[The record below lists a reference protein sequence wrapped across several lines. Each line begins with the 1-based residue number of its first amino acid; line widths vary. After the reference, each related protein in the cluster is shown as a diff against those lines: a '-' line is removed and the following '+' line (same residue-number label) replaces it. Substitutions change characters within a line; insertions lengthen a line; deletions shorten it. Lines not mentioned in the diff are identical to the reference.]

1 MKQIKVNLPKIKL
14 NSSNYINRDV
24 SWMYFNHRILKEAE
38 KKNIPLYERL
48 NFLGIYSNNL
58 DEFYKVRVA
67 SFKRIAENDL
77 KDFSVER
84 KRAKENLKT
93 ITKLTKE
100 YGKEFEECREEI
112 FSALAMEGIVLID
125 EQHLNSQQQEWI
137 KDFFLRKV
145 LGYINPIILSK
156 KANVDSVNDSHI
168 YLAVKMMA
176 VDKKPEYALVSLP
189 VAFTG
194 RFVDLGQ
201 ENGKNYIMYID
212 DIVRFNLPLI
222 FNGLGYAKFEAY
234 AFKFTKD
241 AEMEVESD
249 PEEGL
254 LKSISEAV
262 KERKRG
268 SPVRVLFG
276 EGMPNDLRKVL
287 MKRLDIDANDLIS
300 VGGRYHNNRDLMSFP
315 RVKNFTK
322 LSYPEW
328 TQTEIFE
335 MQQQKSLL
343 KTIQEHD
350 LFIHVPYES
359 FDAFVRVL
367 QEAAISPNV
376 SAIKATIYR
385 AAKNSQVVRA
395 LSSASQNG
403 KKVTAVVELMARF
416 DESSNISIS
425 QKLKEDGCNVLT
437 GEEGFKIHG
446 KIVYIKTKNNKDIAI
461 ISTGNFHEGNAKLYT
476 DCLLFTADKRIVK
489 DVANLFEY
497 IAQPFRRVTFPTL
510 LVSPNHM
517 QSVFK
522 KLIKN
527 EIKNHLLGLPSGI
540 KIKINHITDE
550 EMVKLLYEASSSG
563 VDTKLLIRGNCSLVS
578 GLTGI
583 SEHMQ
588 IHSLID
594 RYLEHS
600 RIFIFT
606 NGGDELCFMGSADWM
621 PRNLYNRIEVVTP
634 IYAPDVKKELN
645 VIFDYGFKDNTKSSY
660 VNLNGDYIPVSKNG
674 NKSFRSQEELFKY
687 YQKKNS

>member
-1 MKQIKVNLPKIKL
+1 MNTIKVKLPKVKL
-14 NSSNYINRDV
+14 NGKNYINRDV

-38 KKNIPLYERL
+38 KKTIPLYERL

-77 KDFSVER
+77 KDFSSER
-84 KRAKENLKT
+84 KQAKENLKI
-93 ITKLTKE
+93 ITKLTRE
-100 YGKEFEECREEI
+100 YGEEFETCRDEI
-112 FSALAMEGIVLID
+112 FSALAKVGILLID
-125 EQHLNSQQQEWI
+125 EQHLNAKQQEWI
-137 KDFFLRKV
+137 KDFFLRKA

-168 YLAVKMMA
+168 YLAVKMTA
-176 VDKKPEYALVSLP
+176 EDKKAEYALVPLP
-189 VAFTG
+189 VTFTG

-201 ENGKNYIMYID
+201 EDGKNYIMYID
-212 DIVRFNLPLI
+212 DIVRYNLPLI
-222 FNGLGYAKFEAY
+222 FNGLGYKNFEAY

-276 EGMPNDLRKVL
+276 EGMPKDLRKVL
-287 MKRLDIDANDLIS
+287 MKRLDIDTDDLIS
-300 VGGRYHNNRDLMSFP
+300 IGGRYHNNRDLMSFP
-315 RVKNFTK
+315 RVKNSSQ
-322 LSYPEW
+322 LSYPDW
-328 TQTEIFE
+328 KQTEIIE
-335 MQQQKSLL
+335 MKQQKSLL
-343 KTIQEHD
+343 ETIRKHD

-359 FDAFVRVL
+359 FDAFIRVL
-367 QEAAISPNV
+367 QEAAISSDV
-376 SAIKATIYR
+376 TEIKATIYR

-446 KIVYIKTKNNKDIAI
+446 KIVYIKTKSNEDIAI

-476 DCLLFTADKRIVK
+476 DCLLFTTDKKIVK

-497 IAQPFRRVTFPTL
+497 IAQPFRRINFPTL

-522 KLIKN
+522 RLIKN

-540 KIKINHITDE
+540 KIKINHITDV

-563 VDTKLLIRGNCSLVS
+563 VDTKLLVRGNCSLVG
-578 GLTGI
+578 GLPDL

-600 RIFIFT
+600 RIFIFS
-606 NGGDELCFMGSADWM
+606 NGGEELCFMGSADWM

-634 IYAPDVKKELN
+634 VYDPDVKKELN
-645 VIFDYGFKDNTKSSY
+645 LIFDYGFKDNTKSSF
-660 VNLNGDYIPVSKNG
+660 VNINGDYIPVAKTN
-674 NKSFRSQEELFKY
+674 NRSFRSQEELFKY

>member
-1 MKQIKVNLPKIKL
+1 MNTIKL
-14 NSSNYINRDV
+14 KFPKVKLNGNNYINRDV

-38 KKNIPLYERL
+38 KQSIPLYERL

-67 SFKRIAENDL
+67 SFKRIAENDI
-77 KDFSVER
+77 KDFSSER
-84 KRAKENLKT
+84 KRAKENLK
-93 ITKLTKE
+93 IIIKLTKE
-100 YGKEFEECREEI
+100 YSEEFDACRKDI
-112 FSALAMEGIVLID
+112 FSLLAKEGIVLID
-125 EQHLNSQQQEWI
+125 EQKLNSKQQEWI

-168 YLAVKMMA
+168 YLAVKMTA
-176 VDKKPEYALVSLP
+176 ENKKAEYALVPLP

-194 RFVDLGQ
+194 RFVDLGK
-201 ENGKNYIMYID
+201 EEGKNYIMYID

-222 FNGLGYAKFEAY
+222 FNGLGYDNFEAY

-268 SPVRVLFG
+268 SPVRVIFG
-276 EGMPNDLRKVL
+276 EGMPKDLRKIL
-287 MKRLDIDANDLIS
+287 MKRLEIDTDDLIS
-300 VGGRYHNNRDLMSFP
+300 IGGRYHNNRDLMSFP
-315 RVKNFTK
+315 RVQDSSEM
-322 LSYPEW
+322 SYPKW
-328 TQTEIFE
+328 QQAEILE
-335 MQQQKSLL
+335 MKQQQPLL
-343 KTIQEHD
+343 KTIQDHD

-359 FDAFVRVL
+359 FDAFIRVL
-367 QEAAISPNV
+367 QEAAISPEV
-376 SAIKATIYR
+376 SEIKATIYR

-416 DESSNISIS
+416 DESSNILIS

-476 DCLLFTADKRIVK
+476 DCLLFTAEKRIVK

-497 IAQPFRRVTFPTL
+497 IAQPFRRVNFSTL

-517 QSVFK
+517 QTTFK
-522 KLIKN
+522 RLIKN

-550 EMVKLLYEASSSG
+550 EMVRLLYEASSSG
-563 VDTKLLIRGNCSLVS
+563 VDTELLVRGNCSLV
-578 GLTGI
+578 GGI
-583 SEHMQ
+583 PNLSEHMQ
-588 IHSLID
+588 IHSIID

-634 IYAPDVKKELN
+634 VYDPNVKKELN
-645 VIFDYGFKDNTKSSY
+645 LIFDYGFKDNTKSSY
-660 VNLNGDYIPVSKNG
+660 VNINGDYIPVEKTGS
-674 NKSFRSQEELFKY
+674 KSFRSQEELFKY